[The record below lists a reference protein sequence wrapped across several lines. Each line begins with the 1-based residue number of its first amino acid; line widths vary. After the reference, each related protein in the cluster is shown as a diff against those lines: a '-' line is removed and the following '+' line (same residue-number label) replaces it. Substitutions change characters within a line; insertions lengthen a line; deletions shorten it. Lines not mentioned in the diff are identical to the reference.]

1 MEGKGYNR
9 MSEAKPPYTFPLSH
23 FIGEVGGEVFII
35 FPCVACIYKE
45 PLGGNKWPLN
55 IILKIP

>member
-1 MEGKGYNR
+1 MEGKRYNQ
-9 MSEAKPPYTFPLSH
+9 MSEVGISSTFPLSH
-23 FIGEVGGEVFII
+23 FIGKVGEVFII

-45 PLGGNKWPLN
+45 PLGGYKWPLN